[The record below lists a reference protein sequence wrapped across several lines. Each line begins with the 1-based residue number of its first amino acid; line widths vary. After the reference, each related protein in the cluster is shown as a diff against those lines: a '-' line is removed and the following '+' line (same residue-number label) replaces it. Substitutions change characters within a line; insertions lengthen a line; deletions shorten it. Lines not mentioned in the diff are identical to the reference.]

1 MISLIEQIRT
11 GSIWNFPGGV
21 HPAENKKQSNTT
33 DIVHA
38 RLPEEIVLPVKQ
50 HIGKPGNLLVAVG
63 DAVLKGQQL
72 TALETGF
79 TLPVHAPTSGVITA
93 IEPRTTAHPSG
104 LSDVCVVIKP
114 DGLDS
119 WVTKHPVEDFSTKTS
134 DELLDVIRQ
143 AGISG
148 MGGAGFP
155 TAKKLQSGLGR
166 TDILIVNAAE
176 CEPYITSD
184 DKLLQEHAEEVL
196 KGIEVVEH
204 ILQPKLTVIGIED
217 NKPDAIKALEIAA
230 KDKDIVIRVIPT
242 KYPSGGEKQLIK
254 ILTNKEVPAGGIPAD
269 IGVLVQNV
277 GSLYSI
283 KRAVI
288 DGEPVVNRVV
298 TLTGKTF
305 KQPRNVWAL
314 LGTPVHELLEEFGYK
329 ADKKLPRLILGG
341 PMMGFT
347 LPHANVP
354 ITKTSN
360 CILAPTRREISPS
373 TYEMECIRCSA
384 CAEAC
389 PASLLPQQLQWHA
402 KANELDKCEEL
413 NIKDCIECGA
423 CAFVCPSE
431 IPLVQYYRQAKAEI
445 KTRKDEATA
454 AERAKI
460 RFEEKNA
467 RMERDKAER
476 ENRFKKAADN
486 RRKDMKSAD
495 GDDAIA
501 AAIARVKAQ
510 KTAADQTPNAE
521 PAVKPAVAAA
531 IAKAK
536 AKQAAAQK
544 ANDAGPDNSEMSKLR
559 EERKRQARE
568 RKAQQAATDN
578 PAENSGD
585 TKKDAVAAAIAR
597 AKAKKAQQ
605 AESASEASAESSGDA
620 KKDAVAAAI
629 ARAKAKKAQQAEST
643 SDAPTE
649 STGDAKKDAVAA
661 AIARAKAKKAQQ
673 AESATQTESEAPAE
687 STGDAKKDAVAAA
700 IARAKAK
707 KAQQAESAAQTES
720 EAPVKSSGD
729 AKKDAVAAAIA
740 RAKAKKAQQA
750 ESATQTA
757 SEAPAKSSGDA
768 KKDAVAAAI
777 ARAKAKKAQQA
788 ESATQTESEAPAEST
803 GDAKKDA
810 VAAAIA
816 RAKAKKA
823 QQAESATQTESEA
836 PAESTGDA
844 KKDAVAAAIARAK
857 AKKAQQAESATLT
870 ESEAPVKSSGDA
882 KKDAVA
888 AAIARA
894 KAKKAQ
900 QAKQDQ
906 TAETPEPVIEVEA
919 EIQSEP
925 VDPKKAAVAAAIAR
939 AKAKKAQQ
947 AKQVE
952 AEATAPEAVVEIEV
966 EAEIRSEPVDPKKAA
981 VAAAI
986 ARAKARKA
994 QQEQDKKNNEEK
1006 E

>member
-50 HIGKPGNLLVAVG
+50 HIGKPGNLLVAAG
-63 DAVLKGQQL
+63 DTVLKGQQL
-72 TALETGF
+72 TALDTGF
-79 TLPVHAPTSGVITA
+79 TLPVHAPTSGVVTA

-104 LSDVCVVIKP
+104 LSEMCVVIKP
-114 DGLDS
+114 DGLDT
-119 WVTKHPVEDFSTKTS
+119 WIDKNPVEDFSTKTS

-314 LGTPVHELLEEFGYK
+314 LGTPVNELLEEFGYK

-629 ARAKAKKAQQAEST
+629 ARAKAKKAQQAESA
-643 SDAPTE
+643 SEAPVE
-649 STGDAKKDAVAA
+649 KSGDAKKDAVAA

-673 AESATQTESEAPAE
+673 AKSAT
-687 STGDAKKDAVAAA
+687 
-700 IARAKAK
+700 
-707 KAQQAESAAQTES
+707 QTES

-750 ESATQTA
+750 ESAAQTE

-788 ESATQTESEAPAEST
+788 ESAAQTESEAPAKSSGDAKKDAVAAAIARAKAKKAQQTESAPDAPAEST

-823 QQAESATQTESEA
+823 QQAESSTQ
-836 PAESTGDA
+836 
-844 KKDAVAAAIARAK
+844 
-857 AKKAQQAESATLT
+857 T

-882 KKDAVA
+882 KKAAVA

-900 QAKQDQ
+900 QAKQ
-906 TAETPEPVIEVEA
+906 AETEETASEPLVEIKA
-919 EIQSEP
+919 ETRQEP

-952 AEATAPEAVVEIEV
+952 AEATAPEAVVEIEIEV

>member
-11 GSIWNFPGGV
+11 GSIWSFPGGV

-50 HIGKPGNLLVAVG
+50 HIGKPGNLLVAAG
-63 DAVLKGQQL
+63 DTVLKGQQL
-72 TALETGF
+72 TALDTGF

-104 LSDVCVVIKP
+104 LSELSVVIKP
-114 DGLDS
+114 DGLDA
-119 WVTKHPVEDFSTKTS
+119 WIERNPVEDFSTKTS

-166 TDILIVNAAE
+166 TDILIINAAE

-196 KGIEVVEH
+196 KGIEIVEH

-217 NKPDAIKALEIAA
+217 NKPAAIKALEVAA

-360 CILAPTRREISPS
+360 CILAPTRREIAPS

-445 KTRKDEATA
+445 KTRKDEAAA

-486 RRKDMKSAD
+486 RRKDMKTSG

-510 KTAADQTPNAE
+510 KAAADQAPNEE

-544 ANDAGPDNSEMSKLR
+544 AEGAEPDNSEMSKLR

-568 RKAQQAATDN
+568 RKAQQAAADT
-578 PAENSGD
+578 PAESSGD
-585 TKKDAVAAAIAR
+585 GKKDAVAAAIAR
-597 AKAKKAQQ
+597 AKAKKVQQ
-605 AESASEASAESSGDA
+605 AESATEAPAERSGDA

-629 ARAKAKKAQQAEST
+629 ARAKAKKAQQAESA
-643 SDAPTE
+643 SD
-649 STGDAKKDAVAA
+649 
-661 AIARAKAKKAQQ
+661 
-673 AESATQTESEAPAE
+673 APAE

-707 KAQQAESAAQTES
+707 KAQQAESAS
-720 EAPVKSSGD
+720 EAPVESSGD

-750 ESATQTA
+750 ESAA
-757 SEAPAKSSGDA
+757 EAPAEKSGDA

-777 ARAKAKKAQQA
+777 ARAKAKKAQQTKQA
-788 ESATQTESEAPAEST
+788 ETSEPVVEVETKTQSEHVAP
-803 GDAKKDA
+803 KKAA

-823 QQAESATQTESEA
+823 QQATH
-836 PAESTGDA
+836 AET
-844 KKDAVAAAIARAK
+844 V
-857 AKKAQQAESATLT
+857 
-870 ESEAPVKSSGDA
+870 
-882 KKDAVA
+882 
-888 AAIARA
+888 
-894 KAKKAQ
+894 
-900 QAKQDQ
+900 
-906 TAETPEPVIEVEA
+906 ETPEPVLEVEA
-919 EIQSEP
+919 ETQPEA

-952 AEATAPEAVVEIEV
+952 AQEIAPEPVTEKETEVV
-966 EAEIRSEPVDPKKAA
+966 AETQSQPVDPKKAA

-994 QQEQDKKNNEEK
+994 QQELDKKNNEEK

>member
-50 HIGKPGNLLVAVG
+50 HIGKPGNLLVAAG
-63 DAVLKGQQL
+63 DTVLKGQQL
-72 TALETGF
+72 TALDTGF

-104 LSDVCVVIKP
+104 LSEICVVIKP
-114 DGLDS
+114 DGLDT
-119 WVTKHPVEDFSTKTS
+119 WIEKNPVEDFSTKTS

-184 DKLLQEHAEEVL
+184 DKLLQEHADEVL

-445 KTRKDEATA
+445 KTRKDEAAA

-486 RRKDMKSAD
+486 RRKDMKTSG

-510 KTAADQTPNAE
+510 KAAADQAPNEE

-544 ANDAGPDNSEMSKLR
+544 AEGAEPDNSEMSKLR

-568 RKAQQAATDN
+568 RKAQQAA
-578 PAENSGD
+578 AD
-585 TKKDAVAAAIAR
+585 TP
-597 AKAKKAQQ
+597 
-605 AESASEASAESSGDA
+605 AESSGDA

-629 ARAKAKKAQQAEST
+629 ARAKAKKAQQAESA
-643 SDAPTE
+643 SDAPVE
-649 STGDAKKDAVAA
+649 SSGDAKKDAVAA

-673 AESATQTESEAPAE
+673 AESAAEAPAEKSGDAKKDAVTAAIARAKAKKAQQAKQAETSEPVVEVETETQSEQVDPKKAAVAAAIARAKAKKAQQAGSASEAPVE

-720 EAPVKSSGD
+720 EAP
-729 AKKDAVAAAIA
+729 
-740 RAKAKKAQQA
+740 A
-750 ESATQTA
+750 E
-757 SEAPAKSSGDA
+757 
-768 KKDAVAAAI
+768 
-777 ARAKAKKAQQA
+777 
-788 ESATQTESEAPAEST
+788 
-803 GDAKKDA
+803 
-810 VAAAIA
+810 
-816 RAKAKKA
+816 
-823 QQAESATQTESEA
+823 
-836 PAESTGDA
+836 
-844 KKDAVAAAIARAK
+844 
-857 AKKAQQAESATLT
+857 
-870 ESEAPVKSSGDA
+870 SSGDA

-900 QAKQDQ
+900 QAKQDE
-906 TAETPEPVIEVEA
+906 TAETPEPVVEVEA
-919 EIQSEP
+919 ETQQES

-947 AKQVE
+947 AKQDE
-952 AEATAPEAVVEIEV
+952 TAETPEPVIEV
-966 EAEIRSEPVDPKKAA
+966 EAETQQEAVDPKKAA

-986 ARAKARKA
+986 ARAKAKKA
-994 QQEQDKKNNEEK
+994 QQELDKKNNEEK

>member
-114 DGLDS
+114 DGLDA
-119 WVTKHPVEDFSTKTS
+119 WVAKHPVEDFSTKTS

-305 KQPRNVWAL
+305 KQPLNVWAL

-510 KTAADQTPNAE
+510 KSAADQTPNAE

-568 RKAQQAATDN
+568 RKAQQAATDT
-578 PAENSGD
+578 PAEN
-585 TKKDAVAAAIAR
+585 
-597 AKAKKAQQ
+597 
-605 AESASEASAESSGDA
+605 SGDA

-629 ARAKAKKAQQAEST
+629 ARAKAKKAQL
-643 SDAPTE
+643 
-649 STGDAKKDAVAA
+649 
-661 AIARAKAKKAQQ
+661 
-673 AESATQTESEAPAE
+673 AESASEAPAE

-707 KAQQAESAAQTES
+707 KAQQAESASDTPAESSGDTKKDAVAAAIARAKAKKAQQAESASDTPAESSGDTKKDAVAAAIARAKAKKAQQAESAS
-720 EAPVKSSGD
+720 EAPAEISGDAKKDAVAAAIARAKAKKAQQAESASDAPSESSGDAKKDAVAAAIARAKAKKAQQAESASDAPSKSSGD

-750 ESATQTA
+750 ESA
-757 SEAPAKSSGDA
+757 
-768 KKDAVAAAI
+768 I
-777 ARAKAKKAQQA
+777 
-788 ESATQTESEAPAEST
+788 QTESEAPAEST

-823 QQAESATQTESEA
+823 QQTQQDEA
-836 PAESTGDA
+836 
-844 KKDAVAAAIARAK
+844 V
-857 AKKAQQAESATLT
+857 
-870 ESEAPVKSSGDA
+870 EA
-882 KKDAVA
+882 
-888 AAIARA
+888 
-894 KAKKAQ
+894 
-900 QAKQDQ
+900 
-906 TAETPEPVIEVEA
+906 PEPVLEVEA
-919 EIQSEP
+919 ETQP
-925 VDPKKAAVAAAIAR
+925 
-939 AKAKKAQQ
+939 
-947 AKQVE
+947 
-952 AEATAPEAVVEIEV
+952 
-966 EAEIRSEPVDPKKAA
+966 EPVDPKKAA

>member
-1 MISLIEQIRT
+1 MISLIEQICT

-568 RKAQQAATDN
+568 RKAQQAAAET
-578 PAENSGD
+578 PAESSGD
-585 TKKDAVAAAIAR
+585 GKKDAVAAAIAR

-605 AESASEASAESSGDA
+605 AGSASEAPAESTSDA

-629 ARAKAKKAQQAEST
+629 ARAKAKKAQQVES
-643 SDAPTE
+643 
-649 STGDAKKDAVAA
+649 
-661 AIARAKAKKAQQ
+661 
-673 AESATQTESEAPAE
+673 
-687 STGDAKKDAVAAA
+687 
-700 IARAKAK
+700 
-707 KAQQAESAAQTES
+707 
-720 EAPVKSSGD
+720 
-729 AKKDAVAAAIA
+729 
-740 RAKAKKAQQA
+740 
-750 ESATQTA
+750 A
-757 SEAPAKSSGDA
+757 SEAPIEKS
-768 KKDAVAAAI
+768 
-777 ARAKAKKAQQA
+777 
-788 ESATQTESEAPAEST
+788 
-803 GDAKKDA
+803 
-810 VAAAIA
+810 
-816 RAKAKKA
+816 
-823 QQAESATQTESEA
+823 
-836 PAESTGDA
+836 GDA

-870 ESEAPVKSSGDA
+870 ESEAPVEKSGDAKKDAVAAAIARAKAKKAQQAESAAQTESEAPLESSGDAKKDAVAAAIARAKAKKAQQTESASEAPVESTGDAKKDAVAAAIALAKAKKAQQAESAPDAPAESEAPAKSSGDA

-900 QAKQDQ
+900 QAKQAKQDQ

-952 AEATAPEAVVEIEV
+952 AEATAPEAVIEIEV
-966 EAEIRSEPVDPKKAA
+966 EAEIRSEPVEPKKAA

>member
-11 GSIWNFPGGV
+11 GSIWSFPGGV

-50 HIGKPGNLLVAVG
+50 HIGKPGNLLVTAG
-63 DAVLKGQQL
+63 ETVLKGQQL
-72 TALETGF
+72 TALDTGF

-104 LSDVCVVIKP
+104 LSELSVVIKP
-114 DGLDS
+114 DGLDA
-119 WVTKHPVEDFSTKTS
+119 WIERTPVEEFSTKTS

-166 TDILIVNAAE
+166 TDILVVNAAE

-445 KTRKDEATA
+445 KTRKDEAAA

-486 RRKDMKSAD
+486 RRKDMKTSG

-510 KTAADQTPNAE
+510 KAAADQAPNEE

-544 ANDAGPDNSEMSKLR
+544 AEGAEPDNSEMSKLR

-568 RKAQQAATDN
+568 RKAQQAAADT
-578 PAENSGD
+578 PAESSGDGKKDAVAAAIVRAKVKKAQQAESASEAPAESSGD

-605 AESASEASAESSGDA
+605 AESTSDTPVESSGDA

-629 ARAKAKKAQQAEST
+629 ARAKAKKAQQAES
-643 SDAPTE
+643 A
-649 STGDAKKDAVAA
+649 
-661 AIARAKAKKAQQ
+661 
-673 AESATQTESEAPAE
+673 
-687 STGDAKKDAVAAA
+687 
-700 IARAKAK
+700 
-707 KAQQAESAAQTES
+707 S
-720 EAPVKSSGD
+720 EAPVESSGD

-750 ESATQTA
+750 ES
-757 SEAPAKSSGDA
+757 PAEKSGDA

-788 ESATQTESEAPAEST
+788 KQAETSEPVVEVETETQSEQVDP
-803 GDAKKDA
+803 KKAA

-823 QQAESATQTESEA
+823 QQATQETTEA
-836 PAESTGDA
+836 PEP
-844 KKDAVAAAIARAK
+844 AV
-857 AKKAQQAESATLT
+857 ET
-870 ESEAPVKSSGDA
+870 EAGSSGDA

-900 QAKQDQ
+900 QAKQAETSEPVVEVETDTQ
-906 TAETPEPVIEVEA
+906 SEQVDPKKAAVAAAIARAKAKKAQQARQDETAETPEPVVEVEA
-919 EIQSEP
+919 ETQSEP

-952 AEATAPEAVVEIEV
+952 AQEIAPEPVTEKETEVV
-966 EAEIRSEPVDPKKAA
+966 AETQSQPVDPKKAA

-994 QQEQDKKNNEEK
+994 QQELDKKNNEEK

>member
-114 DGLDS
+114 DGLDA
-119 WVTKHPVEDFSTKTS
+119 WVAKHPVEDFSTKTS

-184 DKLLQEHAEEVL
+184 DKLLQEHADEVL

-510 KTAADQTPNAE
+510 KATADQDTAAE
-521 PAVKPAVAAA
+521 PTVKPAVAAA
-531 IAKAK
+531 IARAK

-544 ANDAGPDNSEMSKLR
+544 ERNSEPDNSEMSKLR

-578 PAENSGD
+578 PTESSGD
-585 TKKDAVAAAIAR
+585 GKKDAVAAAIARAKAKKAQQTESASEAPVEKSGDAKKDAVAAAIARAKAKKAQQTESASEAPVEKSGDAKKDAVAAAIARAKAKKAQQTETASEAPTESSGDAKKDAVAAAIAR

-629 ARAKAKKAQQAEST
+629 ARAKAKKAQQAESA

-649 STGDAKKDAVAA
+649 SNGDAKKDAVAAAIARAKAKKAQQTESASEAPVENTGDAKKDAVAA

-673 AESATQTESEAPAE
+673 TES
-687 STGDAKKDAVAAA
+687 
-700 IARAKAK
+700 
-707 KAQQAESAAQTES
+707 
-720 EAPVKSSGD
+720 
-729 AKKDAVAAAIA
+729 
-740 RAKAKKAQQA
+740 
-750 ESATQTA
+750 
-757 SEAPAKSSGDA
+757 
-768 KKDAVAAAI
+768 
-777 ARAKAKKAQQA
+777 
-788 ESATQTESEAPAEST
+788 
-803 GDAKKDA
+803 
-810 VAAAIA
+810 
-816 RAKAKKA
+816 
-823 QQAESATQTESEA
+823 
-836 PAESTGDA
+836 
-844 KKDAVAAAIARAK
+844 
-857 AKKAQQAESATLT
+857 
-870 ESEAPVKSSGDA
+870 
-882 KKDAVA
+882 
-888 AAIARA
+888 
-894 KAKKAQ
+894 
-900 QAKQDQ
+900 
-906 TAETPEPVIEVEA
+906 ETPEPEA
-919 EIQSEP
+919 PQES

-947 AKQVE
+947 AKQDESEKTPEPVVELE
-952 AEATAPEAVVEIEV
+952 AETQQESVDPKKAAVAAAIARAKAKKAQQAKQ
-966 EAEIRSEPVDPKKAA
+966 AETEETLEPVTKVKTETQQEPVDPKKAA

-994 QQEQDKKNNEEK
+994 QQKQDTKNNEEK

>member
-50 HIGKPGNLLVAVG
+50 HIGKPGNLLVAAG
-63 DAVLKGQQL
+63 DTVLKGQQL
-72 TALETGF
+72 TALDTGF

-104 LSDVCVVIKP
+104 LSEICVVIKP
-114 DGLDS
+114 DGLDT
-119 WVTKHPVEDFSTKTS
+119 WIEKNPVEDFSTKTS

-184 DKLLQEHAEEVL
+184 DKLLQEHADEVL
-196 KGIEVVEH
+196 NGIEVVEH

-445 KTRKDEATA
+445 KTRKDEAAA

-486 RRKDMKSAD
+486 RRKDMKTSG

-510 KTAADQTPNAE
+510 KAAADQAPNEE

-544 ANDAGPDNSEMSKLR
+544 AEGAEPDNSEMSKLR

-568 RKAQQAATDN
+568 RKAQQAAADT
-578 PAENSGD
+578 PAESSGD

-605 AESASEASAESSGDA
+605 AESASDAPVESSGDA

-629 ARAKAKKAQQAEST
+629 ARAKAKKAQQAESA
-643 SDAPTE
+643 SDAPAE
-649 STGDAKKDAVAA
+649 KSGDAKKDAVAAAIARAKAKKAQQAGSASEAPAKSTGDAKKDAVAA

-673 AESATQTESEAPAE
+673 TESVSEAPAE
-687 STGDAKKDAVAAA
+687 K
-700 IARAKAK
+700 
-707 KAQQAESAAQTES
+707 
-720 EAPVKSSGD
+720 SGD

-750 ESATQTA
+750 ESA
-757 SEAPAKSSGDA
+757 SDAPTESTDDA

-788 ESATQTESEAPAEST
+788 ESAVQTESEAPAES
-803 GDAKKDA
+803 
-810 VAAAIA
+810 
-816 RAKAKKA
+816 
-823 QQAESATQTESEA
+823 
-836 PAESTGDA
+836 
-844 KKDAVAAAIARAK
+844 
-857 AKKAQQAESATLT
+857 
-870 ESEAPVKSSGDA
+870 SG
-882 KKDAVA
+882 
-888 AAIARA
+888 
-894 KAKKAQ
+894 
-900 QAKQDQ
+900 
-906 TAETPEPVIEVEA
+906 
-919 EIQSEP
+919 
-925 VDPKKAAVAAAIAR
+925 DPKKAAVAAAIAR

-947 AKQVE
+947 AKQDE
-952 AEATAPEAVVEIEV
+952 TAETPEPVIEV
-966 EAEIRSEPVDPKKAA
+966 EAETQQESVDPKKAAVAAAIARAKARKAQQAKQEESAETPESVVEPAVEVKAETQSEPVDPKKAA

-994 QQEQDKKNNEEK
+994 QQELDKKNNEEK

>member
-50 HIGKPGNLLVAVG
+50 HIGKPGNLLVAAG
-63 DAVLKGQQL
+63 DTVLKGQQL
-72 TALETGF
+72 TALDTGF

-104 LSDVCVVIKP
+104 LSEMCVVIKP
-114 DGLDS
+114 DSLDT
-119 WVTKHPVEDFSTKTS
+119 WIEKNPVEDFSTKTS

-184 DKLLQEHAEEVL
+184 DKLLQEHADEVL

-510 KTAADQTPNAE
+510 KAAADQTPNAE

-544 ANDAGPDNSEMSKLR
+544 ADGAEPDNSEMSKLR

-568 RKAQQAATDN
+568 RKAQQAAADT
-578 PAENSGD
+578 PEENSGD
-585 TKKDAVAAAIAR
+585 GKKDAVAAAIAR

-605 AESASEASAESSGDA
+605 AESASEAPAEKSGDAKKDAVAAAIARAKAKKAQQAGSASEAPVESTGDAKKDAVAAAIARANAKKAQQAESATEAPAESSVDGKKDAVAAAIARAKAKKAQQAESASEAPVESTGDA

-629 ARAKAKKAQQAEST
+629 ARAKAKKAQQAESA

-673 AESATQTESEAPAE
+673 A
-687 STGDAKKDAVAAA
+687 
-700 IARAKAK
+700 
-707 KAQQAESAAQTES
+707 
-720 EAPVKSSGD
+720 
-729 AKKDAVAAAIA
+729 
-740 RAKAKKAQQA
+740 
-750 ESATQTA
+750 
-757 SEAPAKSSGDA
+757 
-768 KKDAVAAAI
+768 
-777 ARAKAKKAQQA
+777 
-788 ESATQTESEAPAEST
+788 
-803 GDAKKDA
+803 
-810 VAAAIA
+810 
-816 RAKAKKA
+816 
-823 QQAESATQTESEA
+823 
-836 PAESTGDA
+836 
-844 KKDAVAAAIARAK
+844 
-857 AKKAQQAESATLT
+857 
-870 ESEAPVKSSGDA
+870 
-882 KKDAVA
+882 
-888 AAIARA
+888 
-894 KAKKAQ
+894 
-900 QAKQDQ
+900 KQ
-906 TAETPEPVIEVEA
+906 AETPESVIEVEA
-919 EIQSEP
+919 ETQQES

-947 AKQVE
+947 AKQDE
-952 AEATAPEAVVEIEV
+952 AAETPEPVIEV
-966 EAEIRSEPVDPKKAA
+966 EAKTQSEPVDPKKAA

-994 QQEQDKKNNEEK
+994 QQAKQEESAETPESVVEPAVEVKAETQQEPVDPKKAAVAAAIARAKARKAQQELDKKNNEEK

>member
-1 MISLIEQIRT
+1 MNSLIEQIRT
-11 GSIWNFPGGV
+11 GSVWTFPGGV
-21 HPAENKKQSNTT
+21 HPAENKKQSNGLA
-33 DIVHA
+33 IAHA
-38 RLPEEIVLPVKQ
+38 AIPQEIVLPVKQ
-50 HIGKPGNLLVAVG
+50 HIGKAGNLLVAIG
-63 DAVLKGQQL
+63 DDVLKGQQL
-72 TALETGF
+72 TALDTGF
-79 TLPVHAPTSGVITA
+79 TLPVHAPTSGTVVA

-104 LSDVCVVIKP
+104 LSELSIVIKP
-114 DGLDS
+114 DGNDQ
-119 WVTKHPVEDFSTKTS
+119 WIERQGTEDYTEKTS
-134 DELLDVIRQ
+134 DELLDIIRQ

-166 TDILIVNAAE
+166 TEILIVNAAE

-184 DKLLQEHAEEVL
+184 DKLLQEHADEVL

-204 ILQPKLTVIGIED
+204 LLQPKLTVIGIED
-217 NKPDAIKALEIAA
+217 NKPEAIKALELAA
-230 KDKDIVIRVIPT
+230 KEKDIVIRVIPT

-314 LGTPVHELLEEFGYK
+314 LGTPVSALLEEFGYK

-347 LPHANVP
+347 LPHENVP

-360 CILAPTRREISPS
+360 CILAPTRREISPNS
-373 TYEMECIRCSA
+373 YEMECIRCSQ

-445 KTRKDEATA
+445 KTRRDEAAA
-454 AERAKI
+454 AERAKQ

-486 RRKDMKSAD
+486 RRKEMKTSD

-510 KTAADQTPNAE
+510 KAAADTTSTE

-536 AKQAAAQK
+536 AKQAAAQQSNS
-544 ANDAGPDNSEMSKLR
+544 AEPDNSEMSKLR
-559 EERKRQARE
+559 EERKKLARE
-568 RKAQQAATDN
+568 RKAQQAN
-578 PAENSGD
+578 AENQTSGED
-585 TKKDAVAAAIAR
+585 KKDAVAAAIAR

-605 AESASEASAESSGDA
+605 AETSLDASSNNKKDAVAAAIARAKAKKAQQSETNSDASSDS

-629 ARAKAKKAQQAEST
+629 ARAKAKKAQQAQPQAEQV
-643 SDAPTE
+643 DTE
-649 STGDAKKDAVAA
+649 STDETADPKKAAVAA
-661 AIARAKAKKAQQ
+661 AIARAKAEKAQQ
-673 AESATQTESEAPAE
+673 AEPQDEQVDTESV
-687 STGDAKKDAVAAA
+687 D
-700 IARAKAK
+700 
-707 KAQQAESAAQTES
+707 
-720 EAPVKSSGD
+720 
-729 AKKDAVAAAIA
+729 
-740 RAKAKKAQQA
+740 
-750 ESATQTA
+750 
-757 SEAPAKSSGDA
+757 
-768 KKDAVAAAI
+768 
-777 ARAKAKKAQQA
+777 
-788 ESATQTESEAPAEST
+788 
-803 GDAKKDA
+803 
-810 VAAAIA
+810 
-816 RAKAKKA
+816 
-823 QQAESATQTESEA
+823 
-836 PAESTGDA
+836 
-844 KKDAVAAAIARAK
+844 
-857 AKKAQQAESATLT
+857 
-870 ESEAPVKSSGDA
+870 
-882 KKDAVA
+882 
-888 AAIARA
+888 
-894 KAKKAQ
+894 
-900 QAKQDQ
+900 
-906 TAETPEPVIEVEA
+906 ET
-919 EIQSEP
+919 

-947 AKQVE
+947 AQPQAEEVDTESADQTVDPKKAAVAAAIARAKAKKAQQAQPQAEEVDTESVDETVDPKKAAVAAAIARAKAKKAQQAQPQVE
-952 AEATAPEAVVEIEV
+952 EVETESADEAVDPKKAAVAAAIARAKAKKAQQAQSQVEEV
-966 EAEIRSEPVDPKKAA
+966 ETESANETVDPKKAAVAAAIARAKAKKAQQAQSQVEEVETESADETVDPKKAA

-994 QQEQDKKNNEEK
+994 QQEQNKKNIEEK